1 MKLLALDIGGSSVKY
16 GLVDP
21 LGNVTGSGSFPTP
34 PTLEQL
40 LRNIVLVYTE
50 LGAEAVAVSSPGAVD
65 STTGFV
71 HGVSAVP
78 YLHGPN
84 IRELIRN
91 TIHAPVEIE
100 NDANCAGIA
109 ELELG
114 EAADISDCVVIVI
127 GTGIG
132 GTVIK
137 NRSIHRGA
145 HNSAGEFGL
154 IITDGNPDTGE
165 RHVWSYYSTVKTIRH
180 AEEEAGMA
188 PGTLSGETLFSGAG
202 TNRIFAKHTG
212 RFYTAAAVGILTLQ
226 QIYDPER
233 ILIGGG
239 ISARPELISQM
250 YRYIDEVIGPWHT
263 AFIRPDLQTC
273 RFRNHANLV
282 GAACHFRSL
291 HGDLPE

>member
-1 MKLLALDIGGSSVKY
+1 MNLLAFDIGGTSVKY

-21 LGNVTGSGSFPTP
+21 LGTVTGSGSFPTP
-34 PTLEQL
+34 PSLDQL
-40 LRNIVLVYTE
+40 LRNICMVFTE
-50 LGAEAVAVSSPGAVD
+50 LGADAAAISSPGAVD
-65 STTGFV
+65 SATGFV

-84 IRELIRN
+84 IRELISN
-91 TIHAPVEIE
+91 TLHAPVEIE
-100 NDANCAGIA
+100 NDANCAALA

-114 EAADISDCVVIVI
+114 EAADINDCIVIVI
-127 GTGIG
+127 GTGVG

-137 NRSIHRGA
+137 NRTIHRGA

-154 IITDGNPDTGE
+154 IITDGNPDTGG

-180 AEEEAGMA
+180 AEEEAGLA
-188 PGTLSGETLFSGAG
+188 AGSLTGEELFSGAG
-202 TNRIFAKHTG
+202 SNRIYAKHVG
-212 RFYTAAAVGILTLQ
+212 RFYTAAAIGTLTLQ
-226 QIYDPER
+226 QSYDPER

-239 ISARPELISQM
+239 ISARPELISQIN
-250 YRYIDEVIGPWHT
+250 RYIDEVTGPYRS
-263 AFIRPDLQTC
+263 AFVKPDLRTC

-291 HGDLPE
+291 HGELL

>member
-1 MKLLALDIGGSSVKY
+1 MKLLAFDIGGSSVKY
-16 GLVDP
+16 GLTDP

-34 PTLEQL
+34 PSLEQL
-40 LRNIVLVYTE
+40 LRNICMVFTE
-50 LGAEAVAVSSPGAVD
+50 LGADAAAISSPGAVD
-65 STTGFV
+65 SATGFV
-71 HGVSAVP
+71 NGVSAVP

-84 IRELIRN
+84 IRELISA
-91 TIHAPVEIE
+91 TLHAPVEIE
-100 NDANCAGIA
+100 NDANCASLA

-127 GTGIG
+127 GTGVG

-137 NRSIHRGA
+137 NRRIHRGA

-165 RHVWSYYSTVKTIRH
+165 RHVWSHYSTVKTIRH
-180 AEEEAGMA
+180 AEEEAGLET
-188 PGTLSGETLFSGAG
+188 GSLTGERLFSGASS
-202 TNRIFAKHTG
+202 NRIFAKHVG
-212 RFYTAAAVGILTLQ
+212 RFYTSAAIGILTLQ

-239 ISARPELISQM
+239 ISAREDLIPQM
-250 YRYIDEVIGPWHT
+250 NRYIEEVIGPYQS
-263 AFIRPDLQTC
+263 AFVKPDLRTC

-291 HGDLPE
+291 HGELL

>member
-1 MKLLALDIGGSSVKY
+1 MNLLAFDIGGTSVKY

-21 LGNVTGSGSFPTP
+21 LGTVTGSGSFPTP
-34 PTLEQL
+34 PSLDQL
-40 LRNIVLVYTE
+40 LRNICMVSTE
-50 LGAEAVAVSSPGAVD
+50 LGADAAAISSPGAVD
-65 STTGFV
+65 SSTGFV

-84 IRELIRN
+84 IRELIAN
-91 TIHAPVEIE
+91 TLHAPVEIE
-100 NDANCAGIA
+100 NDANCAALA

-114 EAADISDCVVIVI
+114 EAADINDCIVIVI
-127 GTGIG
+127 GTGVG

-137 NRSIHRGA
+137 NRAIHRGA

-154 IITDGNPDTGE
+154 IITDGNPDTGD

-180 AEEEAGMA
+180 AEEEAGLA
-188 PGTLSGETLFSGAG
+188 PGSLTGEKLFSGASS
-202 TNRIFAKHTG
+202 NRIYAKHVG
-212 RFYTAAAVGILTLQ
+212 RFYTAAAIGTLTLQ

-239 ISARPELISQM
+239 ISARPELISQIN
-250 YRYIDEVIGPWHT
+250 RYIDDVIGPYRS
-263 AFIRPDLQTC
+263 AFVKPDLRTC

-291 HGDLPE
+291 HGELL

>member
-1 MKLLALDIGGSSVKY
+1 MNLLAFDIGGTSVKY

-21 LGNVTGSGSFPTP
+21 LGTVTGSGSFPTP
-34 PTLEQL
+34 PSLDQL
-40 LRNIVLVYTE
+40 LRNICMVFTE
-50 LGAEAVAVSSPGAVD
+50 LGADAAAISSPGAVD
-65 STTGFV
+65 SATGFV
-71 HGVSAVP
+71 QGVSAVP

-84 IRELIRN
+84 IRELIAN

-100 NDANCAGIA
+100 NDANCAALA

-114 EAADISDCVVIVI
+114 EAADINDCIVIVI
-127 GTGIG
+127 GTGVG

-154 IITDGNPDTGE
+154 IITDGNPDTGD

-180 AEEEAGMA
+180 AEEEAGLA
-188 PGTLSGETLFSGAG
+188 AGSLTGEKLFSGASS
-202 TNRIFAKHTG
+202 NRIYAKHVG
-212 RFYTAAAVGILTLQ
+212 RFYTAAAIGTLTLQ

-239 ISARPELISQM
+239 ISARPELISQIN
-250 YRYIDEVIGPWHT
+250 RYIDDVIGPYRS
-263 AFIRPDLQTC
+263 AFVKPDLRTC

-291 HGDLPE
+291 HGELL

>member
-1 MKLLALDIGGSSVKY
+1 MNLLSFDIGGTSVKY

-21 LGNVTGSGSFPTP
+21 LGTVTGSGSFPTP
-34 PTLEQL
+34 PSLDQL
-40 LRNIVLVYTE
+40 LRNICMVFTE
-50 LGAEAVAVSSPGAVD
+50 LGADAAAISSPGAVD
-65 STTGFV
+65 SATGFV
-71 HGVSAVP
+71 QGVSAVP

-84 IRELIRN
+84 IRELIAN

-100 NDANCAGIA
+100 NDANCAALA

-114 EAADISDCVVIVI
+114 EAADINDCIVIVI
-127 GTGIG
+127 GTGVG

-154 IITDGNPDTGE
+154 IITDGNPDTGD

-180 AEEEAGMA
+180 AEEEAGLA
-188 PGTLSGETLFSGAG
+188 AGSLTGEKLFSGASS
-202 TNRIFAKHTG
+202 NRIYAKHVG
-212 RFYTAAAVGILTLQ
+212 RFYTAAAIGTLTLQ

-239 ISARPELISQM
+239 ISARPELISQIN
-250 YRYIDEVIGPWHT
+250 RYIDDVIGPYRS
-263 AFIRPDLQTC
+263 AFVKPDLRTC

-291 HGDLPE
+291 HGELL

>member
-1 MKLLALDIGGSSVKY
+1 MNLLAFDIGGTSVKY

-21 LGNVTGSGSFPTP
+21 LGTVTGSGSFPTP
-34 PTLEQL
+34 PSLDQL
-40 LRNIVLVYTE
+40 LRNICMVFTE
-50 LGAEAVAVSSPGAVD
+50 LGADAAAISSPGAVD
-65 STTGFV
+65 SATGFV
-71 HGVSAVP
+71 QGVSAVP

-84 IRELIRN
+84 IRELIAN

-100 NDANCAGIA
+100 NDANCAALA

-114 EAADISDCVVIVI
+114 EAADISDCIVIVI
-127 GTGIG
+127 GTGVG

-154 IITDGNPDTGE
+154 IITDGNPDTGD

-180 AEEEAGMA
+180 AEEEAGLA
-188 PGTLSGETLFSGAG
+188 AGSLTGEKLFSGASS
-202 TNRIFAKHTG
+202 NRIYAKHVG
-212 RFYTAAAVGILTLQ
+212 RFYTAAAIGTLTLQ

-239 ISARPELISQM
+239 ISARPELISQIN
-250 YRYIDEVIGPWHT
+250 RYIDDVIGPYRS
-263 AFIRPDLQTC
+263 AFVKPDLRTC

-291 HGDLPE
+291 HGELL